1 MTYNEKIIDITTG
14 EETLREYT
22 KEEIATVEAEKLKV
36 AEWRAIVDAENATK
50 ETARQAVLAK
60 LGLTAEESAAL
71 LA

>member
-22 KEEIATVEAEKLKV
+22 KEEIAAVEAEKIKV
-36 AEWRAIVDAENATK
+36 AEWRAIVDAENKAK
-50 ETARQAVLAK
+50 ETARKTVLDK

>member
-22 KEEIATVEAEKLKV
+22 KEEIAIVEAEKIKI

-60 LGLTAEESAAL
+60 LGLNAEEAAAL